1 MSVIGILL
9 GLSALWY
16 ALFAMSPY
24 DVDQTMI
31 DQAYSYPQAPLD
43 ITFTRESDNLYAF
56 RYTTFDGA
64 TVNGRL
70 AYPPGYQ
77 ATATK
82 QLKSAKMPVMLGI
95 HAMGRSDNRWFM
107 DSFKTRP
114 TLEQTDKLT
123 QQALEKG
130 YTVIAIDA
138 RNHGQRKLPDYTV
151 RDVMLD
157 VHLWGKREP
166 YESMI
171 IDTVKDYRVL
181 LDWIEQQPQFDQSRT
196 TAAGYS
202 MGAQIALLLA
212 SVDDRVEQV
221 LSIVPPYLDNKTA
234 IVALDN
240 FVTGSNADKVW
251 LVTANDDEYASVEQ
265 NNQLFSLISAPV
277 KKHIQLDGD
286 HILPE
291 GYYTQLTGWFE

>member
-1 MSVIGILL
+1 MSVIGILV

-24 DVDQTMI
+24 DVDQKMI
-31 DQAYSYPQAPLD
+31 EQAYHYPLSQPD
-43 ITFTRESDNLYAF
+43 ITFTRESDELIAF
-56 RYTTFDGA
+56 RYTSFDGA
-64 TVNGRL
+64 IVNGRL
-70 AYPPGYQ
+70 AYPPRYRDM
-77 ATATK
+77 TTE
-82 QLKSAKMPVMLGI
+82 QLKSVKMPVMLGI

-107 DSFKTRP
+107 DSFKERP

-123 QQALEKG
+123 QQALKKG
-130 YTVIAIDA
+130 YAVIAIDA

-157 VHLWGKREP
+157 VHIWGKREP

-171 IDTVKDYRVL
+171 IDTVRDYRVL

-202 MGAQIALLLA
+202 MGAQVALLLG
-212 SVDDRVEQV
+212 SVDDRIEQI

-234 IVALDN
+234 IVALNN
-240 FVTGSNADKVW
+240 FVPDTHAEKVW
-251 LVTANDDEYASVEQ
+251 LVTANDDEYASVEE
-265 NNQLFSLISAPV
+265 NNALFSLISAPI